1 MELRDELNG
10 RVVFL
15 DRDGVLNEKL
25 EGDYVKSVDELKIFP
40 EAFEALKLLRDN
52 GYRLILIT
60 NQRGI
65 ARGLMTHEDLA
76 TVHGYLQSELA
87 RYGVALDA
95 IYYCP
100 HDYGQ
105 CKCRKPEIGLLLEAE
120 KHFEVDKSSSYMV
133 GDSGS
138 DIEAG
143 RRYGVRTVSINNAS
157 ARGDYDCRDILS
169 AARFILEKGDTDADS

>member
-65 ARGLMTHEDLA
+65 ARGLMTHE
-76 TVHGYLQSELA
+76 VVIHGGRQRERHRGGAAVRSA
-87 RYGVALDA
+87 YGEHQQRV
-95 IYYCP
+95 
-100 HDYGQ
+100 GS
-105 CKCRKPEIGLLLEAE
+105 RGL
-120 KHFEVDKSSSYMV
+120 
-133 GDSGS
+133 
-138 DIEAG
+138 
-143 RRYGVRTVSINNAS
+143 
-157 ARGDYDCRDILS
+157 
-169 AARFILEKGDTDADS
+169 